1 MPAMMPWR
9 SDWAPRVGLTV
20 WTDCR
25 VSSTGRAPAFST
37 VARSFASCSVKLPVI
52 SPLPV
57 ITPFTTGFEMIVRS
71 TAIAIW
77 FWGGCAFNAARVASS
92 NFAEPVP
99 LSWNV
104 TTHCVTPVFGS
115 LLSCAEA
122 FVMSLPVMITGPSWT
137 LSFCVSGYQTVLVS
151 CAPGRHAFVACSAAV

>member
-1 MPAMMPWR
+1 M
-9 SDWAPRVGLTV
+9 
-20 WTDCR
+20 
-25 VSSTGRAPAFST
+25 
-37 VARSFASCSVKLPVI
+37 ARSFASCSVKLPLI

-77 FWGGCAFNAARVASS
+77 FWGGGAFRAARVACS

-99 LSWNV
+99 FSWKA
-104 TTHCVTPVFGS
+104 TTHWVTLVFGS

-122 FVMSLPVMITGPSWT
+122 FVMSLPVMMTGPRLT
-137 LSFCVSGYQTVLVS
+137 LSFCWSGYQTGFLS
-151 CAPGRHAFVACSAAV
+151 CAAPRHDLVACSAAV